1 MEPMVIARL
10 PLRITITHLAFGR
23 LAVDP
28 KCDVEGCRGWLT
40 PTERNSALREIN
52 SIISRWAPQWLIL
65 APSLPVVVGL
75 ALLVC
80 VASASSVAFLPEN
93 TAPALGI
100 AGVVF
105 LVLGGIAMLWVHTRA
120 QNTAAVVRWL
130 LQDMNRRYGNLGIH
144 WDLVENNDVETEA
157 CDEYAGHGNARAR
170 VSKTYTLVIQHVLV
184 GAADIDWSDA
194 DHTDSWNALDDS
206 ENVESR
212 SDSVTDAEVRA
223 AAKALLEGVANL
235 KGGHDSQLP
244 RTKADG
250 DCESEDS
257 YRSEASFDES
267 EKRIALSM

>member
-100 AGVVF
+100 AGVVV
-105 LVLGGIAMLWVHTRA
+105 LVLG
-120 QNTAAVVRWL
+120 
-130 LQDMNRRYGNLGIH
+130 DMNRRYGNLGIH